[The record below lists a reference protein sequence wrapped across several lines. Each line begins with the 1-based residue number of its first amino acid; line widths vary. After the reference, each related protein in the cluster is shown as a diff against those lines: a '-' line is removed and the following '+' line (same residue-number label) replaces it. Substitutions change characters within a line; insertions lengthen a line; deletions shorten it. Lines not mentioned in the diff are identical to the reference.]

1 MIILVVG
8 ASGLTGSLLVE
19 WLIKSEENHEVR
31 VIVRSE
37 ERFHA
42 RIKRHKNIHVVAE
55 APILDLSDEK
65 LEECVKDC
73 HAVVSCLG
81 HVMSLGGIFG
91 RPRNLCTEAT
101 RRLCMAIKKCSPL
114 RDGRGEGGTP
124 CPPCPK
130 FILMNTVG
138 VSNQDRK
145 EPRSLFDRALLT
157 VLRCAIPPHADNENA
172 AAYLQNEVGKMEDHF
187 TWCIVRPDSLI
198 NEDVSDYVMTKSPS
212 TSITNGIPT
221 SRANV
226 AHFMSILVERD
237 DMWNDW
243 KFQMPVITNLIPFE
257 VEEAKEP
264 TRGDRDRQVVEKPT
278 KLETRLINDNN
289 I

>member
-114 RDGRGEGGTP
+114 HRERDGTP
-124 CPPCPK
+124 CPPPK
-130 FILMNTVG
+130 FILMNTIDVT
-138 VSNQDRK
+138 NHDR
-145 EPRSLFDRALLT
+145 EESRSLFDRILLT
-157 VLRCAIPPHADNENA
+157 VIRYTIPPHADNVNA
-172 AAYLQNEVGKMEDHF
+172 AAYLEN
-187 TWCIVRPDSLI
+187 
-198 NEDVSDYVMTKSPS
+198 
-212 TSITNGIPT
+212 
-221 SRANV
+221 
-226 AHFMSILVERD
+226 
-237 DMWNDW
+237 
-243 KFQMPVITNLIPFE
+243 
-257 VEEAKEP
+257 
-264 TRGDRDRQVVEKPT
+264 
-278 KLETRLINDNN
+278 
-289 I
+289 

>member
-19 WLIKSEENHEVR
+19 WLISSAQDHEVR

-37 ERFHA
+37 ERFHK
-42 RIKRHKNIHVVAE
+42 RIIRHKNIHIVAE

-73 HAVVSCLG
+73 DAVVSCLG

-91 RPRNLCTEAT
+91 PPQNLCTEAT
-101 RRLCMAIKKCSPL
+101 RRLCKAIKKMAANGAPRAPSL
-114 RDGRGEGGTP
+114 RR
-124 CPPCPK
+124 PK

-138 VSNQDRK
+138 VSNPDRK

-157 VLRCAIPPHADNENA
+157 ALRYTIPPHADNENA
-172 AAYLQNEVGKMEDHF
+172 AAYLLNEVGKMEDHF
-187 TWCIVRPDSLI
+187 TWCIVRPDSLV
-198 NEDVSDYVMTKSPS
+198 NEEVSDYVMMKSPS
-212 TSITNGIPT
+212 ASITNGIPT

-226 AHFMSILVERD
+226 AHFMSILIERD
-237 DMWNDW
+237 DMWDDW
-243 KFQMPVITNLIPFE
+243 KFQMPCVMDRIPFE
-257 VEEAKEP
+257 IEEAKE
-264 TRGDRDRQVVEKPT
+264 RIRRERDRPTQVVEKPSM
-278 KLETRLINDNN
+278 LETRLINDNN
-289 I
+289 RY